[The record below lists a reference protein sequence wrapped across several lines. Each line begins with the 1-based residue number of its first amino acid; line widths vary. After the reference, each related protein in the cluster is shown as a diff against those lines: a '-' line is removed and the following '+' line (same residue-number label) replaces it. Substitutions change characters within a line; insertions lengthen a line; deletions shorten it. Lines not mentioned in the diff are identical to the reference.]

1 MKPKT
6 KPKKKQGLTTEE
18 VSKVLDVSITTVIR
32 YFDEGILTGW
42 KNPINGRVVIDPK
55 SVNALVA
62 FTQKRA
68 VTLRKAVDDFVRR
81 GHKKAEME
89 GGRL

>member
-1 MKPKT
+1 MRLKT
-6 KPKKKQGLTTEE
+6 KPKVKQGLTTEE

-81 GHKKAEME
+81 GHKK
-89 GGRL
+89 G

>member
-1 MKPKT
+1 MVLVKM
-6 KPKKKQGLTTEE
+6 KQGLTAGEA
-18 VSKVLDVSITTVIR
+18 SKMLRISIHRVER
-32 YFDEGILTGW
+32 LFDRGTLTGW
-42 KNPINGRVVIDPK
+42 KNPVTGWRVIDPK

-81 GHKKAEME
+81 GHKK
-89 GGRL
+89 G

>member
-1 MKPKT
+1 MRLKT
-6 KPKKKQGLTTEE
+6 KLKVKQGLTTEE

-32 YFDEGILTGW
+32 YFNEGILTGW

-62 FTQKRA
+62 LTQKRA
-68 VTLRKAVDDFVRR
+68 VTVRQAVDDFIRM
-81 GHKKAEME
+81 GYKK
-89 GGRL
+89 G

>member
-1 MKPKT
+1 MRLKT
-6 KPKKKQGLTTEE
+6 KLKVKQGLTTEE

-32 YFDEGILTGW
+32 YFNEGILTGW

-68 VTLRKAVDDFVRR
+68 VTVRQAVDDFIRR
-81 GHKKAEME
+81 AYKK
-89 GGRL
+89 G